1 MSEID
6 IRDKMKGIKR
16 DGMRLNGNGIGFE
29 NTIDYH
35 SWMVNEICQYSCQQN
50 KMAFTI

>member
-6 IRDKMKGIKR
+6 IGDKMNGMER
-16 DGMRLNGNGIGFE
+16 DRMRLNGNGIGFE

-35 SWMVNEICQYSCQQN
+35 SWMVNEIFQYSCQQT